1 MGNQKKTITNYEA
14 IKNMSIEEMAVVFY
28 MFAKPMMDGFGI
40 PKENREGLKRS
51 IMAFLKN
58 EVGAKNEDR
67 RSEEKS

>member
-1 MGNQKKTITNYEA
+1 MKNQKKTITNYEA
-14 IKNMSIEEMAVVFY
+14 IKNMSIEEMAVVLY
-28 MFAKPMMDGFGI
+28 MFVKPMMDGFEI
-40 PKENREGLKRS
+40 PEENREELKKS